1 MQSYE
6 VFPSKIVAD
15 GQKVNNMSV
24 ADGQEV
30 DNMSLWQTDKKWTI
44 CLCGR
49 RTGSNQYVS
58 YINFWHN
65 YIYDFVHVH
74 FILSVIFLV
83 FSWHFKSIK
92 PILIG

>member
-6 VFPSKIVAD
+6 VLPSKIVAD

-30 DNMSLWQTDKKWTI
+30 DNMSLWQTDRKWTI

-58 YINFWHN
+58 SINF
-65 YIYDFVHVH
+65 YDFVHVH